1 LEFKNKKGKQNRKCK
16 RKRKGNGTVGLESA
30 CFGPLSNLH
39 RAPQLKVTPAPTGG
53 THVWALLPRR
63 SRQRKQVRPTLAATI
78 SGSPGTPARDGFL
91 CCVQASGYITHPR
104 HAQFSVEFGR
114 TTVSA
119 ARHGQYG
126 LDVRRHRL
134 HPHAADGVRVPWLE
148 LLQVFTKALVDI

>member
-1 LEFKNKKGKQNRKCK
+1 MEFKNKKGKQNRKCK

-91 CCVQASGYITHPR
+91 CCVQVSGYITHPR
-104 HAQFSVEFGR
+104 HAQFSVESG
-114 TTVSA
+114 
-119 ARHGQYG
+119 H
-126 LDVRRHRL
+126 HRL
-134 HPHAADGVRVPWLE
+134 IQITISALGEIEGCQGTYKFSLSLALAADPSARG
-148 LLQVFTKALVDI
+148 